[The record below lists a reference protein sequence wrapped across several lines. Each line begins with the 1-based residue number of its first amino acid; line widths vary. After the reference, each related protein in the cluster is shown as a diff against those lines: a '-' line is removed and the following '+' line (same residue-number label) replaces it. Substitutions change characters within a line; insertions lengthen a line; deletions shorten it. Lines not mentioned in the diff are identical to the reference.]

1 MPSRKKAKGKAR
13 RAAKQE
19 QAKEEAV
26 EEKSQAV
33 VAAGNR
39 LQERPLEAQM
49 QRLQINST
57 AINCLHGL
65 DSLSPDDAQICEDF
79 INAFIIVYNAGGDE
93 VVESLNGAYKA
104 TAEKY
109 PNVYPSKLDSV
120 VSILLNNGTQCILE
134 GDNHYAPYF
143 AMFARFFEEYL
154 AVEVHETKAT
164 INWAKIYELN
174 GADAHTLVKYYRKRI
189 SCSCLDEKYN
199 EVKSVTKMGMCYHPN
214 CGLPNQMVERSKMFY
229 CTRCGDV
236 NYCSIECQKADWEG
250 HRGGCDAIVE
260 RKTAFDSRKQSL
272 R

>member
-13 RAAKQE
+13 RAAKQ
-19 QAKEEAV
+19 AKEE
-26 EEKSQAV
+26 ESQAV
-33 VAAGNR
+33 VAAANQRQGGGP
-39 LQERPLEAQM
+39 PLEAQ

-57 AINCLHGL
+57 ATKCSHGIVH
-65 DSLSPDDAQICEDF
+65 LSPDDKKICKDF
-79 INAFIIVYNAGGDE
+79 LIIFITVYNAGGDE
-93 VVESLNGAYKA
+93 VGESLNRAYKA
-104 TAEKY
+104 TAQTY

-134 GDNHYAPYF
+134 GDNHYAPCF

-174 GADAHTLVKYYRKRI
+174 GADVHTLVKYYRKRI

-199 EVKSVTKMGMCYHPN
+199 EVKSVTKMGMCYNVN
-214 CGLPNQMVERSKMFY
+214 CGLPNQMVERSTMLY

-236 NYCSIECQKADWEG
+236 NYCSIECQKAAWEG
-250 HRGGCDAIVE
+250 HKEFCDQIAE
-260 RKTAFDSRKQSL
+260 MKAAFDSKKQAS
-272 R
+272 